1 MSIFVRKKQ
10 IDIMPRTIFI
20 ILCLLSSLSLTIKG
34 EGLRVLFIGDSITDG
49 GWGNSGGSAKPS
61 DKRNHWDLNHIYGH
75 SYMMLCASHF
85 ESLYPGQGYEF
96 FNRGISGDTL
106 KGLAIRCE
114 KDILALRPDVLSI
127 LIGTNDV
134 NEYLRQGAIGT
145 FDLKTWEST
154 YRALLDTVRKGNPDV
169 KLMLCTPFVAQ
180 TGKLA
185 QSADF
190 PLRDSLVTACAGIV
204 RKIATDYHATLVP
217 FDTLFGKLLCKYPA
231 NDGKYWIWDGI
242 HPTPAGHR
250 RMADLWIEQAQSLLV
265 ISD

>member
-1 MSIFVRKKQ
+1 MT
-10 IDIMPRTIFI
+10 RTLFI
-20 ILCLLSSLSLTIKG
+20 ILSLLCSLSLTIKG

-85 ESLYPGQGYEF
+85 ESLYPEQEYKF

-106 KGLAIRCE
+106 RGLVIRCE
-114 KDILALRPDVLSI
+114 KDIIALRPDVLSI

-145 FDLKTWEST
+145 FDLKAWEST
-154 YRALLDTVRKGNPDV
+154 YRALLDTVRKANPDV
-169 KLMLCTPFVAQ
+169 KLVLCTPFVAR
-180 TGKLA
+180 TGKIG
-185 QSADF
+185 QSSDF
-190 PLRDSLVTACAGIV
+190 SLRDSLVAECAGIV
-204 RKIATDYHATLVP
+204 RQIATDYRATLVP
-217 FDTLFGKLLCKYPA
+217 FDTLFEQLLREHPVNK
-231 NDGKYWIWDGI
+231 GRHWIWDGI

-250 RMADLWIEQAQSLLV
+250 RMADLWIEQADSLLV
-265 ISD
+265 TN

>member
-1 MSIFVRKKQ
+1 MT
-10 IDIMPRTIFI
+10 RTFFI
-20 ILCLLSSLSLTIKG
+20 ILCLLSTLSLTIKG
-34 EGLRVLFIGDSITDG
+34 EGVRVLFIGDSITDG

-85 ESLYPGQGYEF
+85 ESLYPEQEYEF

-114 KDILALRPDVLSI
+114 KDIIALRPDVLSI

-134 NEYLRQGAIGT
+134 NEHLRQPPVGT
-145 FDLKTWEST
+145 FDFEGWEST
-154 YRALLDTVRKGNPDV
+154 YRALLDTVRKANPDV
-169 KLMLCTPFVAQ
+169 KLVLCTPFVAQ

-190 PLRDSLVTACAGIV
+190 PLRDSLVAECATIV
-204 RKIATDYHATLVP
+204 RKIAMDYHAILVP
-217 FDTLFGKLLCKYPA
+217 FDTLFDKLLREHPV
-231 NDGKYWIWDGI
+231 NNGRHWIWDGI

-250 RMADLWIEQAQSLLV
+250 RMADLWIEQTHLL
-265 ISD
+265 ISE